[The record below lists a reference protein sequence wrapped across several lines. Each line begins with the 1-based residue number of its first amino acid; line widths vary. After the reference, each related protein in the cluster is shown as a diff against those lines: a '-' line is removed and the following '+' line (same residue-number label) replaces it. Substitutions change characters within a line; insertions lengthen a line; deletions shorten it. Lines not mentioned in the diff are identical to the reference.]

1 MHYYKK
7 NLGDY
12 YKKAGRLTM
21 LQHGSYTLLIDSCY
35 DRERFPTRE
44 EAIDWCWASS
54 KEEIEAVE
62 FILRK
67 FFVLEDGVYIQNRI
81 QVEVDKYHKNAGT
94 NKRIAIER
102 EAKRKESSTDRE
114 PSVNEPPPNQ
124 EPITKNQEPDI
135 KDTSTKLPNC
145 PYGSIE
151 NLYREILVTAGLNDT
166 RDNKDWSKARK
177 SKVQARWRAKPDL
190 DHYKRMFEFIRDS
203 NPFLMGKAPANQGR
217 AFKADLDWIFT
228 ESNYQKIIERKY
240 ES

>member
-81 QVEVDKYHKNAGT
+81 KSEVEKYHRNAET

-102 EAKRKESSTDRE
+102 EAKRKENSTNRE
-114 PSVNEPPPNQ
+114 QLVNEPSPNHKPRTINQ
-124 EPITKNQEPDI
+124 EPNIN
-135 KDTSTKLPNC
+135 TSTKLPNC
-145 PYGSIE
+145 PYGSIA
-151 NLYREILVTAGLNDT
+151 NLYREILVKAGMNDIQDT
-166 RDNKDWSKARK
+166 DKWNSKRKNTVKARWK
-177 SKVQARWRAKPDL
+177 ENPDL
-190 DHYKRMFEFIRDS
+190 DYWKRYFEFIRDY
-203 NPFLMGKAPANQGR
+203 NDFLMGRIEGKDWKAG
-217 AFKADLDWIFT
+217 FDWILNSTNHLKIT
-228 ESNYQKIIERKY
+228 EREYDRRTKK
-240 ES
+240 